1 MSFEEARMK
10 AKVQKTKEWGV
21 PSLGNLLEYSHKAK
35 TAPKSTLKRGSM
47 TKPIPLKMREELAND
62 PFMKNCCLRVV
73 GFFRECNGEI
83 QWHHALS
90 YAGRRQNEKGSI
102 LPVCKYHHEKE
113 AQFRKQLNAIM
124 YTRMTDADR
133 AKYPRKKWL

>member
-1 MSFEEARMK
+1 MLSKKGFKKVIYSEWIAKQQKK
-10 AKVQKTKEWGV
+10 ASVKPKI
-21 PSLGNLLEYSHKAK
+21 S
-35 TAPKSTLKRGSM
+35 PKSTLKRGSM

-62 PFMKNCCLRVV
+62 PFMHQCVLSLWGTCMGDL
-73 GFFRECNGEI
+73 

-90 YAGRRQNEKGSI
+90 YVGKRQNEKGAI

-113 AQFRKQLNAIM
+113 SKYRKELNAIM
-124 YTRMTDADR
+124 YTRMTDKDR

>member
-1 MSFEEARMK
+1 MFKKLTYSEAL
-10 AKVQKTKEWGV
+10 AKVNSKKLKRPV
-21 PSLGNLLEYSHKAK
+21 LRAK
-35 TAPKSTLKRGSM
+35 NSPKLKRGSM
-47 TKPIPLKMREELAND
+47 TKPIPPKMREELAND
-62 PFMKNCCLRVV
+62 PFMHQCVLSLWSPCM
-73 GFFRECNGEI
+73 GDI